1 MNQVNERAIQ
11 HKRQCSRRLALQAL
25 YQWQFTQDSAKEL
38 LDQYQL
44 DEYWPKSDQEYLS
57 SLVNGSIDN
66 SAEIDQHIISVSE
79 YSIDK
84 IDPIELAALR
94 IAVYEII
101 HCQEVPEKVIISEA
115 IRLCKKFGSDEGYR
129 LVNVVL
135 DKLIK
140 QIDRTSLIQQN

>member
-1 MNQVNERAIQ
+1 MNQINERSIQ

-44 DEYWPKSDQEYLS
+44 DEYWPKSDHDYLS
-57 SLVNGSIDN
+57 SLINGSIDN
-66 SAEIDQHIISVSE
+66 SVEIDQHITSVSE

-101 HCQEVPEKVIISEA
+101 HCQEIPEKVIISEA
-115 IRLCKKFGSDEGYR
+115 IRLCKKFGSDEGFK

-135 DKLIK
+135 DKLIR

>member
-1 MNQVNERAIQ
+1 MNQINERAIQ

>member
-1 MNQVNERAIQ
+1 MNQINERAIQ

-66 SAEIDQHIISVSE
+66 SAEIDQHITSVSE